1 MENRRIKWRVIK
13 RRGKGGGVITLD
25 FYSSR
30 VASRKDKIEIRR
42 NVIPAPVLFLFAFS
56 WIRWT
61 LEVASTAAVITEYFD
76 CASRSRLET
85 VVEHRTTRTL
95 YNIISRRMW
104 LLFRYRSPWAR
115 RLAFFRALMLAS
127 IASPDSS

>member
-13 RRGKGGGVITLD
+13 RRGKGGVITLD

-76 CASRSRLET
+76 SASRSRLET
-85 VVEHRTTRTL
+85 VVEHRTL
-95 YNIISRRMW
+95 YNIISRRLW
-104 LLFRYRSPWAR
+104 LLFRYRSPWAH

>member
-13 RRGKGGGVITLD
+13 RRGKRGGVITLD

-76 CASRSRLET
+76 SASRSRLET
-85 VVEHRTTRTL
+85 VVEHRTL
-95 YNIISRRMW
+95 YNIISRRLW
-104 LLFRYRSPWAR
+104 LLFRYRSPWAH

>member
-85 VVEHRTTRTL
+85 VVEHRTL

>member
-42 NVIPAPVLFLFAFS
+42 NVISAPVLFLFAFS

-76 CASRSRLET
+76 SASRSRLET
-85 VVEHRTTRTL
+85 VVEHRTL
-95 YNIISRRMW
+95 YNIISRRLW
-104 LLFRYRSPWAR
+104 LLFRYRSPWAH